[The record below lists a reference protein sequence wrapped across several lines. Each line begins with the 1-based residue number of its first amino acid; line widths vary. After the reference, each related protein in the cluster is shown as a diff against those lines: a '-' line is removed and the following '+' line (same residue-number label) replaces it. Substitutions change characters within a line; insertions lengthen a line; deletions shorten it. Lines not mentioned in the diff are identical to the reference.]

1 MRATLVNIEQLG
13 FISADYYLD
22 STKHQGKTVSVLA
35 SQYCPRNLG
44 DGEIIE

>member
-1 MRATLVNIEQLG
+1 MGATLVNIEQLG

-35 SQYCPRNLG
+35 SQGIRSAELMENN
-44 DGEIIE
+44 